1 MNFAKVLLLIIV
13 AIAGVIFINSAY
25 VIKET
30 EQAVVLAFGKVQEV
44 NAKPGLHFKTPFYEQ
59 VITLDKRV
67 LETESKA
74 EELQTV
80 NKEVII
86 LNSFT
91 KWRIV
96 DAKKFYEKL
105 FNRSR
110 ANDRVGSV
118 VNSNIREMIA
128 RITLEELISGNRAQV
143 VGDVMRLS
151 KPKIEGEYG
160 IEIIDIR
167 IKRADLPEGNAN
179 YVYNDMKAERNKEA
193 KELRA
198 KGSQDSQV
206 IKATAEKEVKVLV
219 AEAKEKAEKIKGNG
233 DAKSIKIYADAYSK
247 DPRFYEL
254 SRTLESYKK
263 SLGSKDTTFVLD
275 PSVKFLDSLQTG
287 K

>member
-1 MNFAKVLLLIIV
+1 MNTVKVLALIIL
-13 AIAGVIFINSAY
+13 AIAGVVFINSTY
-25 VIKET
+25 VIKEAQ
-30 EQAVVLAFGKVQEV
+30 QAVVLAIGKVKEV
-44 NAKPGLHFKTPFYEQ
+44 KAEPGLHFKVPFYEQ
-59 VITLDKRV
+59 VIMLDKRI
-67 LETESKA
+67 LETDSKS

-80 NKEVII
+80 NKEVIMVD
-86 LNSFT
+86 SFT

-118 VNSNIREMIA
+118 VNSNIRETIA
-128 RITLEELISGNRAQV
+128 KITLDELISGNRRQV
-143 VGDVMRLS
+143 VDDVMAVA
-151 KPKIEGEYG
+151 KPKVAEYG
-160 IEIIDIR
+160 IELMDIQ
-167 IKRADLPEGNAN
+167 IKRADLPEKNAN

-206 IKATAEKEVKVLV
+206 IRATAQKEKTVLL
-219 AEAKEKAEKIKGNG
+219 AEAKEKAEKLKGNG
-233 DAKSIKIYADAYSK
+233 DAKAIKIYADAYSR

-254 SRTLESYKK
+254 TRTLDAYKK
-263 SLGSKDTTFVLD
+263 TLSSKETTFVLD
-275 PSVKFLDSLQTG
+275 PSVKFLNTLQSG

>member
-1 MNFAKVLLLIIV
+1 MNTVKVLALIIL
-13 AIAGVIFINSAY
+13 AIAGVVFINSTY
-25 VIKET
+25 VIKEAQ
-30 EQAVVLAFGKVQEV
+30 QAVVLAIGKVKEV
-44 NAKPGLHFKTPFYEQ
+44 KAEPGLHFKVPFYEQ
-59 VITLDKRV
+59 VIMLDKRI
-67 LETESKA
+67 LETDSKS

-80 NKEVII
+80 NKEVIMVD
-86 LNSFT
+86 SFT

-118 VNSNIREMIA
+118 VNSNIRETIA
-128 RITLEELISGNRAQV
+128 KITLDELISGNRRQV
-143 VGDVMRLS
+143 VDDVMAVA
-151 KPKIEGEYG
+151 KPKVAEYG
-160 IEIIDIR
+160 IELMDIQ
-167 IKRADLPEGNAN
+167 IKRADLPEKNAN

-206 IKATAEKEVKVLV
+206 IRATAQKEKTVLL
-219 AEAKEKAEKIKGNG
+219 AEAKEKAEKLKGNG
-233 DAKSIKIYADAYSK
+233 DAKAIKIYADAYSR

-254 SRTLESYKK
+254 TRTLDAYKK
-263 SLGSKDTTFVLD
+263 TLSSKDTTFVLD
-275 PSVKFLDSLQTG
+275 PSVKFLNTLQSG

>member
-1 MNFAKVLLLIIV
+1 MNFAKVLLLIIL
-13 AIAGVIFINSAY
+13 AIGAVIFMNSAY
-25 VIKET
+25 IIKET

-44 NAKPGLHFKTPFYEQ
+44 NAEPGLHFKAPFYEQ
-59 VITLDKRV
+59 VITLDKKV

-74 EELQTV
+74 EELQTI
-80 NKEVII
+80 NKELII
-86 LNSFT
+86 LSSFT
-91 KWRIV
+91 KWRIM
-96 DAKKFYEKL
+96 DSKKFYEKL
-105 FNRSR
+105 YNRSR
-110 ANDRVGSV
+110 ANDRISSI
-118 VNSNIREMIA
+118 VNSNIRTMIA
-128 RITLEELISGNRAQV
+128 KITLEELISGNRKQV
-143 VGDVMRLS
+143 VGDVLRLS
-151 KPKIEGEYG
+151 QPKIEEYG

-167 IKRADLPEGNAN
+167 IKRADLPEENAN

-206 IKATAEKEVKVLV
+206 IKATAEKEVKVLI
-219 AEAKEKAEKIKGNG
+219 ATAKEEAEKLKGHG
-233 DAKSIKIYADAYSK
+233 DAQSIKIYADAYSK

-275 PSVKFLDSLQTG
+275 PSVRFLDTLQSG

>member
-1 MNFAKVLLLIIV
+1 MNFAKVLLLVILAIV
-13 AIAGVIFINSAY
+13 AVIFINSAY

-30 EQAVVLAFGKVQEV
+30 QQAVVLAFGKVQEV
-44 NAKPGLHFKTPFYEQ
+44 NGQPGLHFKTPFYEQ
-59 VITLDKRV
+59 VIMLDKRI

-80 NKEVII
+80 NKELII

-105 FNRSR
+105 YNRTR
-110 ANDRVGSV
+110 ANDRIGSV
-118 VNSNIREMIA
+118 VNSNVREIIA
-128 RITLEELISGNRAQV
+128 KITLEELISGSRGVV
-143 VGDVMRLS
+143 VGDVMKLS

-167 IKRADLPEGNAN
+167 IKRADLPEENAN

-198 KGSQDSQV
+198 KGSQDSRV
-206 IKATAEKEVKVLV
+206 IKATAEKEAKVIV
-219 AEAKEKAEKIKGNG
+219 AEAKEKSEKLKGQG
-233 DAKSIKIYADAYSK
+233 DAQSIKIYADAYSK

-263 SLGSKDTTFVLD
+263 SLASKDTTLVLD
-275 PSVKFLDSLQTG
+275 PSVKFLDPLQAG